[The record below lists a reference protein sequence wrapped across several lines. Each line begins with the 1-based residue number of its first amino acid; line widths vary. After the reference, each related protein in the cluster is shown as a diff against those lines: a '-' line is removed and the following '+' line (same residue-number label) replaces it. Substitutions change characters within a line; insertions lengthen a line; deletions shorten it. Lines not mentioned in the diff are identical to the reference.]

1 MGTATGGRDDE
12 IGRCAISH
20 VMPERDRLPRGMTP
34 RLLSEDAAAAY
45 LGVHRETFEQ
55 HVRPQ
60 IPPIEIGTRKLWDLK
75 TLDDWLDRQS
85 GLIERL
91 RPANQWLG
99 ELESD
104 LAHSR
109 R

>member
-1 MGTATGGRDDE
+1 
-12 IGRCAISH
+12 
-20 VMPERDRLPRGMTP
+20 MPERDRLPRGVTP
-34 RLLSEDAAAAY
+34 RLVSEDAAAAY

-104 LAHSR
+104 LANSR